1 MAAIPLN
8 SSAFHAAD
16 YDPASK
22 RLVLTFKDSGKRYA
36 YRDVP
41 PEVVQQL
48 AESDSAGRFYGAV
61 IRTGYQYTEV
71 PEQKE
76 VDDGS

>member
-1 MAAIPLN
+1 MATIPLN
-8 SSAFHAAD
+8 STVLREAD
-16 YDPASK
+16 YDPAS
-22 RLVLTFKDSGKRYA
+22 RGLTLTFVSGKRYV
-36 YRDVP
+36 YREVP
-41 PEVVQQL
+41 PEVVTQL

-76 VDDGS
+76 DTDGT

>member
-1 MAAIPLN
+1 MAAIPLK
-8 SSAFHAAD
+8 STVLREAD
-16 YDPASK
+16 YDPARK
-22 RLVLTFKDSGKRYA
+22 DLILTFVSGKRYA